1 MRFAALYN
9 FWLMLLL
16 PLMVAF
22 FAWALLAR
30 RRALKRFVHWPLAQ
44 KLTRDLSRGR
54 QFWKYGLLGLG
65 TFFLIL
71 ALTGPQFGA
80 KLDMAQRKG
89 IDVML
94 VLDVSRSMR
103 AEDVKPSRL
112 ARAKYQIRALL
123 AKLLFSVL

>member
-65 TFFLIL
+65 TFFLS
-71 ALTGPQFGA
+71 GF
-80 KLDMAQRKG
+80 
-89 IDVML
+89 
-94 VLDVSRSMR
+94 
-103 AEDVKPSRL
+103 
-112 ARAKYQIRALL
+112 
-123 AKLLFSVL
+123 